1 LLTENQL
8 TYALLFGRLT
18 DHFSSNRSSSYD
30 FMVVDEAQDIS
41 VPQLKFL
48 AMLANSQP
56 NALFF
61 AGDLGQRIFRQ
72 PFSWARL
79 GVHIRGRSKTLR
91 INYRTSHQIRRQA
104 DLLLD
109 DELTDVD
116 GNTESRYGTISVFN
130 GPEPTVMECNRP
142 EEETELVGQWILD
155 RVEDRVAPHEIGV
168 FVRSEAELDRG
179 RAAIGSANLRYKQ
192 LDQHFDTTSG
202 RVSISAMHL
211 AKGLEFRAVVVMAC
225 DDEVIPLQ
233 ERVESI
239 VDEADLE
246 EVYDTERHLLYVAC
260 TRTRDHLLVT
270 GVDPVSEFVDDLQM

>member
-1 LLTENQL
+1 
-8 TYALLFGRLT
+8 
-18 DHFSSNRSSSYD
+18 
-30 FMVVDEAQDIS
+30 MVVDEAQDIS

-48 AMLANSQP
+48 AMLASSQP

-142 EEETELVGQWILD
+142 EEETELVDQWILG
-155 RVEDRVAPHEIGV
+155 RVEEGVAPHEIGV

-179 RAAIGSANLRYKQ
+179 RAAIESANLRYKQ